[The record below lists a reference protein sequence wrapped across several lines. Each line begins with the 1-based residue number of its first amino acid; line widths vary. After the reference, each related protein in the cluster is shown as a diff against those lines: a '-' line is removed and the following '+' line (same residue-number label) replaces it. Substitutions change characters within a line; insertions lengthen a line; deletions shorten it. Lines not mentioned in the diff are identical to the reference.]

1 MPKTAIIQARVEPE
15 LKEQGEAVLKQI
27 GISTSELIT
36 MTFRQLVMQRGLPFE
51 ARIPN
56 EETLA
61 AFVEGQEAHKLSE
74 YPTVKAALDDAWDG
88 E

>member
-27 GISTSELIT
+27 GLSTSELIT
-36 MTFRQLVMQRGLPFE
+36 MTFRQLVMQRGLPFD

-56 EETLA
+56 DETLA
-61 AFVEGQEAHKLSE
+61 AFAEAKDPTKLSS
-74 YPTVKAALDDAWDG
+74 YPTVGAALDNLNSD
-88 E
+88 